1 MSVGL
6 ARAWA
11 ALQLLALASDHVTL
25 AVDEPEPATDLVAAG
40 RVLLIEDDAA
50 LVTVDGELLE
60 GPGDA
65 VQVGGS
71 GEGALTALTA
81 RAFDPM
87 LADVFVR
94 AG

>member
-65 VQVGGS
+65 V
-71 GEGALTALTA
+71 
-81 RAFDPM
+81 
-87 LADVFVR
+87 
-94 AG
+94 